1 MPGCKNSST
10 GSAEHIL
17 PHCVVK
23 IRLLATALSTF
34 LWYCYERAQ
43 SSWAQRS
50 SPTWSPAQLPRDELG
65 KVLSLW
71 LELGTASELGCP
83 NSCTFFQPFR
93 AGTPFPALQ
102 SRDPASP
109 YARSLEKAPAP
120 ARSSP
125 RQIAAPCLISLSSR
139 LNTACLTLRRKR
151 QLGLGILHLSLE
163 SCHRCSSQVT
173 LAEVQRAG
181 RLPRHLGGDAGLG
194 QRARGRSSELRPPP
208 RSKAA
213 KLTTAAAPL
222 RFPLESRRVKSHLS
236 KEQQGKSFAQGRK
249 KKKIPFT
256 QQLLPQLCKERGQ
269 GWCQRQ

>member
-1 MPGCKNSST
+1 MAGVGNSLR
-10 GSAEHIL
+10 ARL
-17 PHCVVK
+17 PH
-23 IRLLATALSTF
+23 F
-34 LWYCYERAQ
+34 LH
-43 SSWAQRS
+43 
-50 SPTWSPAQLPRDELG
+50 L
-65 KVLSLW
+65 
-71 LELGTASELGCP
+71 
-83 NSCTFFQPFR
+83 
-93 AGTPFPALQ
+93 FPAFQ

-109 YARSLEKAPAP
+109 YARSPEKAPAP
-120 ARSSP
+120 TRSSP
-125 RQIAAPCLISLSSR
+125 RQIAAPRLISLSSR

-163 SCHRCSSQVT
+163 SCRRCSSQVT

-181 RLPRHLGGDAGLG
+181 RHPRHLGGDAGLG